1 MARVA
6 AKWILCRRAAPSADR
21 EVQPIGVPVAGFD
34 TKAAAEAERKRLERA
49 ARESASLGPHL
60 QRLLPKRAADI
71 AAAAKALGL
80 PPLDLTAVGP
90 EVEPSRTP
98 GGHTTYTEEYA
109 AYCNRLKQAVSE
121 WWAVVAAD
129 LDPAKNAALW
139 DALLPDVRFYVLGRV
154 LFE

>member
-1 MARVA
+1 MARA

-34 TKAAAEAERKRLERA
+34 TKEAAETERKRLERA
-49 ARESASLGPHL
+49 ARESATVGPNL
-60 QRLLPKRAADI
+60 QRLPPERGADLV
-71 AAAAKALGL
+71 AAAKAIGL

-90 EVEPSRTP
+90 EVKPKRTH
-98 GGHTTYTEEYA
+98 GGYTTYTEEYA
-109 AYCNRLKQAVSE
+109 AYCNRMKQAVTE
-121 WWAVVAAD
+121 WWSLVAAD

-139 DALLPDVRFYVLGRV
+139 DALFPDVNFYLLGRV

>member
-1 MARVA
+1 MMARVA

-34 TKAAAEAERKRLERA
+34 TKEAAETECQRLESA
-49 ARESASLGPHL
+49 ARESASLGLHL
-60 QRLLPKRAADI
+60 QRLLPERAADL

-90 EVEPSRTP
+90 EVKPLRK
-98 GGHTTYTEEYA
+98 GGQTTYTEEWA
-109 AYCNRLKQAVSE
+109 AYGNRVTRAVTE
-121 WWAVVAAD
+121 WWALVAAD
-129 LDPAKNAALW
+129 LTPEKNAALW
-139 DALLPDVRFYVLGRV
+139 DALFPDVHFYTVGRV

>member
-6 AKWILCRRAAPSADR
+6 AKWVLCRRAAPSPDR

-34 TKAAAEAERKRLERA
+34 TQEAAKAEHKRLERA

-71 AAAAKALGL
+71 AAAAKAVGL
-80 PPLDLTAVGP
+80 PPLDLSAVGP
-90 EVEPSRTP
+90 KVKPLQK

-109 AYCNRLKQAVSE
+109 AYCNRLKWAVTE
-121 WWAVVAAD
+121 WWALVAAD
-129 LDPAKNAALW
+129 LDPATNAALW
-139 DALLPDVRFYVLGRV
+139 DALFPDVHFYTVGRV